1 MKVKKKDIK
10 EQTVEKPKKSNPVAA
25 FFWTNKRRRAK
36 NIYFLLTA
44 VLLVVALGLG
54 YVNSLLNAITYEK
67 DNKGETVSVPKDDIV
82 DDEEIIKVHVHTE
95 NPGKALEE
103 GLKYGQFLTVKV
115 ENMKEQH
122 RLAGEKKKEN
132 DLNKNQEVFEK
143 NLKKKS
149 DMLLWQQARD

>member
-54 YVNSLLNAITYEK
+54 YVNSLLNSITYK
-67 DNKGETVSVPKDDIV
+67 RTTRAKPSAFQKMI
-82 DDEEIIKVHVHTE
+82 
-95 NPGKALEE
+95 L
-103 GLKYGQFLTVKV
+103 LT
-115 ENMKEQH
+115 MKKL
-122 RLAGEKKKEN
+122 R
-132 DLNKNQEVFEK
+132 
-143 NLKKKS
+143 
-149 DMLLWQQARD
+149 